1 MTQDIYAGSVAR
13 QEGTPGPKYRHIA
26 DELLAQI
33 KEGEYPPGSR
43 LPTKAELMERYHVAV
58 NTVER
63 AIEELRKAGIVETAQ
78 GAGMFVRE
86 APPGSITASPATDKR
101 LEDLE
106 SQVADLRE
114 AFSRLQAQ
122 VMNLYQS
129 TGHQYPYEADV
140 AEPRRQ
146 AR

>member
-1 MTQDIYAGSVAR
+1 MAR
-13 QEGTPGPKYRHIA
+13 QAGTAGPKYRRIA
-26 DELLAQI
+26 DQLLAQI

-86 APPGSITASPATDKR
+86 APPGGASSSAATER
-101 LEDLE
+101 LEELE
-106 SQVADLRE
+106 SEVAALRKDL
-114 AFSRLQAQ
+114 SLLQAQ

-129 TGHQYPYEADV
+129 TGQQYPYEADV
-140 AEPRRQ
+140 AESGRQ